1 MLDLKYIKEYSFR
14 NKKYTINQV
23 VLDKLNQLRIKSL
36 EDNEMR
42 INVFNRV
49 TLNFPYGLE
58 IIQKDINE
66 KDALIKIK
74 IRVKL
79 HKMFILYIITSIV
92 FGLVLGSLTDSY
104 LVLIPLF
111 LNVLLFYYIGKL
123 RVSTYT
129 EKMVEGWF
137 KMGSL

>member
-14 NKKYTINQV
+14 NKKSTINQV

-79 HKMFILYIITSIV
+79 HKMFILYIITSTV

-129 EKMVEGWF
+129 EKMVKGWF

>member
-14 NKKYTINQV
+14 NKKSTINQV

-92 FGLVLGSLTDSY
+92 FGLVLGSMTDSY

>member
-1 MLDLKYIKEYSFR
+1 
-14 NKKYTINQV
+14 

-92 FGLVLGSLTDSY
+92 FGLVLGSMTDSY

>member
-14 NKKYTINQV
+14 NKKSTINQV

-36 EDNEMR
+36 EHNEMR

-92 FGLVLGSLTDSY
+92 FGLVLGSMTDSY

>member
-14 NKKYTINQV
+14 NKKSTINQV

-129 EKMVEGWF
+129 EKMIEGWF

>member
-14 NKKYTINQV
+14 NKKSTINQV

>member
-14 NKKYTINQV
+14 NKKSTINQV

-58 IIQKDINE
+58 IIQKAINE

>member
-14 NKKYTINQV
+14 NKKSTINQV

-79 HKMFILYIITSIV
+79 HKMFILYIITSTV